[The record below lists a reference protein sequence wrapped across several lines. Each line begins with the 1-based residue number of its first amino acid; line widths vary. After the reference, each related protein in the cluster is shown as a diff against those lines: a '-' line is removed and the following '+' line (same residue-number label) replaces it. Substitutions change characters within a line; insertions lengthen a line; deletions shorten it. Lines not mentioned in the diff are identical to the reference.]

1 MNDFDSE
8 DVFDWAMLLLTTIMC
23 VALVFVTL
31 FLS

>member
-1 MNDFDSE
+1 MQDFDSE
-8 DVFDWAMLLLTTIMC
+8 DVFDWAMLLLTTVMC